1 MTPVRIRF
9 FILAFIALATG
20 ISVNALYLQ
29 DAPSHAVSALKTNPS
44 AKERAAQPPD
54 SLTASLPQQSTV
66 SGAAE
71 KDNRIGAGSLA
82 APRRNEPRTRQT
94 RTSQPP
100 KRVVRAIQR
109 ELNRRG
115 YDAGPVNGEIGLQVR
130 AAVLA
135 YEFDKQMPLTGAPD
149 EAILKSLLFSVGER
163 REPGSAARFERREA
177 LIADVQTM
185 LANLGYGAG
194 AVNGRLGPRTR
205 EAIRRFQNDRGLG
218 STGRLTAR
226 VLLEMII
233 VSGQTFNVSG

>member
-1 MTPVRIRF
+1 MTPARIRL
-9 FILAFIALATG
+9 FILVFMALAAG

-29 DAPSHAVSALKTNPS
+29 DAPSHAVSALKNNRS
-44 AKERAAQPPD
+44 AEDPAGQSSD
-54 SLTASLPQQSTV
+54 SLTASLPQQSTI
-66 SGAAE
+66 SGSAD
-71 KDNRIGAGSLA
+71 KDDRIGAGS
-82 APRRNEPRTRQT
+82 PPDSRRREPRTRQT
-94 RTSQPP
+94 RTPAPP

-177 LIADVQTM
+177 LVADVQRM
-185 LANLGYGAG
+185 LADLGYGAG
-194 AVNGRLGPRTR
+194 AVNGQLSTRTR

-233 VSGQTFNVSG
+233 VSGQTFNVSS